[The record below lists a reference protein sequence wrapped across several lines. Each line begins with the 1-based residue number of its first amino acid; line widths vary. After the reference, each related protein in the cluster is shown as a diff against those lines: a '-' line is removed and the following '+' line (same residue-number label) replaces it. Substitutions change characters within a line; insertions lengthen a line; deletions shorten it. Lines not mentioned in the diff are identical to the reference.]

1 MNSNP
6 RIIKKNI
13 EVLYPEL
20 SYTISGICFEVHNK
34 LGRFCRE
41 KQYSDE
47 LERKLV
53 EKNIK
58 YEREKRILE
67 DNIFTG
73 NILDFIVE
81 DSVVIDLKAKK
92 FITKEDYY
100 QMQRYLKILDKKLGL
115 IINFQDTFVKPKRIL
130 INNS

>member
-6 RIIKKNI
+6 RIIKKDI

-20 SYTISGICFEVHNK
+20 SYIINGLCFEVHNK
-34 LGRFCRE
+34 LGRFSRE

-47 LERKLV
+47 LERKLI

-58 YEREKRILE
+58 YEREKRIL
-67 DNIFTG
+67 DKDAFTG
-73 NILDFIVE
+73 NILDFVIE
-81 DSVVIDLKAKK
+81 NSIIIDLKAKK

-100 QMQRYLKILDKKLGL
+100 QMQRYLKTLNKKLGL
-115 IINFQDTFVKPKRIL
+115 IINFQDKFIKPKRIL

>member
-20 SYTISGICFEVHNK
+20 SHTISGICFEVHNK

-92 FITKEDYY
+92 FITKKDYY

-115 IINFQDTFVKPKRIL
+115 IINFQDTFIKPKRIL